1 MRRVG
6 IIGIGM
12 TKFGEL
18 WDKSLREIGIE
29 AGLEAIQD
37 AGISGDD
44 IDAAYVGN
52 MSSGIF
58 THQEHIAPM
67 FADYA
72 GLTRNNIPATRVE
85 AAGASGGLALRQGYL
100 AVASGMHDI
109 VVVGGAEKMTDVSAG
124 EATSAMATT
133 ADQEWEAFFGMTFP
147 GLFAMMA
154 KKHMADFG
162 TTKEQMAMVAVKNHY
177 NGSMNPKAQFRRAIK
192 LEMAVN
198 APMVADPLGVFDCAA
213 VSDGGAALILC
224 DLEKAKGIDDNT
236 VEIIGSGQASDTISL
251 HARDD
256 ITCMKA
262 ASLAAKRAYKMSGI
276 TAKDIHVAEVHDSHT
291 IAEIIGI
298 EDLGFFERGKG
309 GKGVED
315 GKTALDG
322 EIPVNTSG
330 GLKAKGHP
338 MGATGIAQAVEIV
351 QQLRGEAGDRQ
362 IKDAEVG
369 LAHSVGG
376 SGATGVVHIFKRGW

>member
-12 TKFGEL
+12 TIFGEL

-29 AGLEAIQD
+29 AGLEAIKD
-37 AGISGDD
+37 ADITADD
-44 IDAAYVGN
+44 IDAIYVGN

-67 FADYA
+67 FADYT
-72 GLTRNNIPATRVE
+72 GLTRRNIPATRVE

-100 AVASGMHDI
+100 DVASGMSDI
-109 VVVGGAEKMTDVSAG
+109 VVVGGAEKMTDVSTT
-124 EATSAMATT
+124 EATSALATT
-133 ADQEWEAFFGMTFP
+133 ADQEWEAFFGMTYP
-147 GLFAMMA
+147 GLFALMA
-154 KKHMADFG
+154 RKHMQDYG
-162 TTKEQMAMVAVKNHY
+162 TTKEQLAMVAVKNHY
-177 NGSMNPKAQFRRAIK
+177 NGSFNPKAQFRRPIK
-192 LEMAVN
+192 LEMAMN
-198 APMVADPLGVFDCAA
+198 APMVADPLGVFDCSA
-213 VSDGGAALILC
+213 VSDGGAAVILC
-224 DLEKAKGIDDNT
+224 SLDKAREIKDDF
-236 VEIIGSGQASDTISL
+236 VEIVGSGQASDTISL

-256 ITCMKA
+256 ICTMRA
-262 ASLAAKRAYKMSGI
+262 GVLAAKRAYDMAGI
-276 TAKDIHVAEVHDSHT
+276 KPADVDVAEVHDSHT

-298 EDLGFFERGKG
+298 EDLGFFEKGKG
-309 GKGVED
+309 GKAAQD

-351 QQLRGEAGDRQ
+351 QQLRGEAGERQ
-362 IKDAEVG
+362 IKDAEIG
-369 LAHSVGG
+369 LAHNIGG
-376 SGATGVVHIFKRGW
+376 SGATGVVHVFKRGW